1 MLPAYYEF
9 QNAVKIC
16 SGLLALD
23 RLSYELHS
31 LHAKAP
37 LVLSDATLRKLGLLD
52 HVLSAMPDI
61 TPACVY
67 TDIPADSGVSVVDH
81 IAQLYRENEC
91 DSIVAAGGGSV
102 LDTAKGVA
110 LLIAQGA
117 SHIKSLMG
125 CDTLDRGHRVPY
137 IAIPTTAGTGSEV
150 TAVAVVS
157 DPVHQVKLEYISTH
171 LMPDVAILD
180 VRMTQSLPPRITA
193 STGMDALC
201 HAIEAFSSTQNNPL
215 SDAYAI
221 ASIRLI
227 MENLEKAVRH
237 PHDKQARLAMANASL
252 LAGSAFSNSMVGGVH
267 AIGHAT
273 GGLCHVAHG
282 DAMAIL
288 LPYVMRFN
296 EDCLQDIYSELL
308 LYLGGPELYSQ
319 TAPAR
324 RAREAI
330 HCVRRLAKRLNQ
342 ISGLP
347 LRLQDTGRVKAEDLP
362 LIAEAAVNDG
372 AMIANRKAITQ
383 KDALKI
389 LMHAY

>member
-1 MLPAYYEF
+1 MLPQYFEF

-23 RLSYELHS
+23 RLSYELRS
-31 LHAKAP
+31 LGAKAP

-52 HVLSAMPDI
+52 RVLSSMSDI
-61 TPACVY
+61 PPTCVY
-67 TDIPADSGVSVVDH
+67 TEIPADSGTEIVDH
-81 IAQLYRENEC
+81 IARLYRENEC

-110 LLIAQGA
+110 LLIAHDA

-125 CDTLDRGHRVPY
+125 CDTLDRGRRVPY

-157 DPVHQVKLEYISTH
+157 DSVHQVKLEYISTH

-180 VRMTQSLPPRITA
+180 PRMTQSLPPRITA

-201 HAIEAFSSTQNNPL
+201 HAVEAFSSTQKNPL

-221 ASIRLI
+221 AAIRLI
-227 MENLEKAVRH
+227 MENLEQATRH
-237 PHDKQARLAMANASL
+237 PNDKQARLAMANASL

-267 AIGHAT
+267 AIGHAA

-288 LPYVMRFN
+288 LPYVMRYN
-296 EDCLQDIYSELL
+296 EDCLREIYGELL
-308 LYLGGPELYSQ
+308 LYLGGAELYAA
-319 TAPAR
+319 TPKER
-324 RAREAI
+324 RPREAI
-330 HCVRRLAKRLNQ
+330 HVIRRLAKRLNRYC
-342 ISGLP
+342 GLP
-347 LRLQDTGRVKAEDLP
+347 LRLQDTGRVQAEDLP
-362 LIAEAAVNDG
+362 LIAQAAVNDG
-372 AMIANRKAITQ
+372 AMIANIKPISQ